1 MADSRNP
8 WRWKSSDSASFHR
21 TRTEWVL
28 GALAGAALALL
39 IPLTC
44 SGPESESVAAARET
58 VAPADSALAARLL
71 AGARGADPVV
81 CGLAARALDQ
91 GWWGNGPRVEV
102 GVSDEPGARQV
113 IEWALSHRED
123 HGGVAT
129 LAAALAETDPCAR
142 RLAARVLG
150 RTNAPQAVAALRR
163 SLASANPS
171 EREMAAVGL
180 GYAEDSGTIPALV
193 EALEDPDVD
202 VRIAAAWALGEI
214 EDPAAIE
221 PLTERLAADDA
232 APVREAAAWALGK
245 IE

>member
-1 MADSRNP
+1 MADR
-8 WRWKSSDSASFHR
+8 RTSSCSSSSHSGFPRAR
-21 TRTEWVL
+21 AAWVL
-28 GALAGAALALL
+28 AALAGAGWAALV
-39 IPLTC
+39 PLTC

-58 VAPADSALAARLL
+58 VSPADSALAARLL
-71 AGARGADPVV
+71 AGARGADPVI

-91 GWWGNGPRVEV
+91 GWWSDGPRVEV
-102 GVSDEPGARQV
+102 GVSDEPGAGQV

-123 HGGVAT
+123 DGGVST
-129 LAAALAETDPCAR
+129 LAAALADTDPCAR

-150 RTNAPQAVAALRR
+150 RTSAPQAVAALSRA
-163 SLASANPS
+163 LASANPS

-180 GYAEDSGTIPALV
+180 GYAEDPATIPVLV

-202 VRIAAAWALGEI
+202 VRVAAAWALGEI

-221 PLTERLAADDA
+221 PLAERLAADES
-232 APVREAAAWALGK
+232 APVREAAAWALGE